1 MRNDMKP
8 ITPDVA
14 LADCC
19 AEIIRIL
26 DNGTLFDYK
35 TFNAE
40 LALYR
45 AACLYQEAMG
55 KNED

>member
-1 MRNDMKP
+1 MKP